1 MEINSITFNG
11 KNSLDFGLY
20 VSGNQT
26 FNSAEKDY
34 SKVSVPGRSG
44 DLLLFNNRYKNVN
57 VNYDAILIEDY
68 EKNAEKV
75 RSWLLSANGYC
86 RLEDTY
92 HPDEF
97 RMASF
102 SGPVDFDTKMLEA
115 GETTLTFDCKPQ
127 RWLKSGENWI
137 SCENGPSGFTA
148 TLSNPTL
155 FESKP
160 LIKLEG
166 YGIIEIG
173 TGIIEIR
180 GDIIDVPTTIY
191 VDCEIMNCFYYDNN
205 SEVPKNANKYVII
218 SKWPTLSPGDTYVHS
233 NSVGFHIQ
241 PRWWTL

>member
-137 SCENGPSGFTA
+137 SCEYGPSGFTA

-166 YGIIEIG
+166 YGTIEIG

-191 VDCEIMNCFYYDNN
+191 VNCETMNCFYYDNN

-218 SKWPTLSPGDTYVHS
+218 SKWPTLLPGDTYVHS
-233 NSVGFHIQ
+233 NTVGFHIQ

>member
-115 GETTLTFDCKPQ
+115 GETTLTFDSKPQ

-166 YGIIEIG
+166 YGTIEIG

-191 VDCEIMNCFYYDNN
+191 VDCETMNCFYYDNN

-218 SKWPTLSPGDTYVHS
+218 SKWPTLLPGDTYVHS
-233 NSVGFHIQ
+233 NTVGFHIQ

>member
-137 SCENGPSGFTA
+137 DCEIGPSGLTA

-166 YGIIEIG
+166 CGTIEIG

-191 VDCEIMNCFYYDNN
+191 VDCETMNCFYYDNN
-205 SEVPKNANKYVII
+205 LEVPKNANKYVII

-233 NSVGFHIQ
+233 NNVGFRIQ